1 MPECF
6 SWFAYESAKM
16 LKPQIFSPLP
26 CLHSYLLFLKT
37 PFNVNSLQ
45 KDLYVYQ
52 QMYLLDI
59 LNI

>member
-1 MPECF
+1 
-6 SWFAYESAKM
+6 M
-16 LKPQIFSPLP
+16 LKPQILSPSP
-26 CLHSYLLFLKT
+26 CLDSYLLFLQKAYT
-37 PFNVNSLQ
+37 YVNSFQ